1 MTTTAM
7 TTTNPQRT
15 DPNSARGRLLAVAAR
30 LFRDQ
35 GYQRTTVRDLAREIG
50 IQSGSLFH
58 HFRSKEDI
66 LLAVME
72 ETIRHNTH
80 CMRAA
85 LNAAPDTRAK
95 LLALIECELQSVLGE
110 TGAAMTVLVY
120 EWRSLSEKNQNE
132 VLQLREIYED
142 LWLQVLQQARAEGLV
157 RLDAFIL
164 RRLLTGALSWTINW
178 YHSDGKLSISEL
190 AAMALTMA
198 MGSGDEK

>member
-1 MTTTAM
+1 MPGMTP
-7 TTTNPQRT
+7 PQLT
-15 DPNSARGRLLAVAAR
+15 DPSSARGRLLTTAAR
-30 LFRDQ
+30 LFRDH

-72 ETIRHNTH
+72 ESIQLNTH
-80 CMRAA
+80 RMREA
-85 LNAAPDTRAK
+85 LAAAPDTRTK

-120 EWRSLSEKNQNE
+120 EWRSLSDENQNE
-132 VLQLREIYED
+132 VLALREIYED
-142 LWLQVLQQARAEGLV
+142 MWLQVLEQARREGLV
-157 RLDAFIL
+157 NIDPFIL

-178 YHSDGKLSISEL
+178 YQPGGKLSISEL
-190 AAMALTMA
+190 AQMALTMA
-198 MGSGDEK
+198 TGGR

>member
-1 MTTTAM
+1 MTTQPPTL
-7 TTTNPQRT
+7 T
-15 DPNSARGRLLAVAAR
+15 DPNSARGRLLTVAAR

-72 ETIRHNTH
+72 ETIQLNTH
-80 CMRAA
+80 RMRAA
-85 LNAAPDTRAK
+85 LNAASDTRGK
-95 LLALIECELQSVLGE
+95 LLALIESELQSVLGE

-132 VLQLREIYED
+132 VLELREIYEG
-142 LWLQVLQQARAEGLV
+142 LWLQVLEQARQEGIINT
-157 RLDAFIL
+157 DPFIL

-178 YHSDGKLSISEL
+178 FHVDGKLSITQL
-190 AAMALTMA
+190 AHMALDMV
-198 MGSGDEK
+198 MRGDASAPAI

>member
-1 MTTTAM
+1 MTTQPPTL
-7 TTTNPQRT
+7 T
-15 DPNSARGRLLAVAAR
+15 DPNSARGRLLTVAAR

-72 ETIRHNTH
+72 ETIRLNTYR
-80 CMRAA
+80 MRAA
-85 LNAAPDTRAK
+85 LNAASGTRGK
-95 LLALIECELQSVLGE
+95 LLALIESELQSVLGE

-120 EWRSLSEKNQNE
+120 EWRSLSEKNRNE
-132 VLQLREIYED
+132 VLELREIYES
-142 LWLQVLQQARAEGLV
+142 LWLQVLEQARQEGIINT
-157 RLDAFIL
+157 DPFIL

-178 YHSDGKLSISEL
+178 FHVDGKLSISEL
-190 AAMALTMA
+190 AQMALDTVLR
-198 MGSGDEK
+198 GDGAGR